1 MVCIYSD
8 KISVLCGIN
17 SALLAGYVWTQSKEN
32 ASQFQGKN
40 WFRQSKKNFSIVFPF
55 MGKKAVSNAL
65 KKLVTAGIIK
75 KCEYNDNS
83 FDRTSSYT
91 FTEYGE
97 ALMSEEEEIYE
108 E

>member
-1 MVCIYSD
+1 
-8 KISVLCGIN
+8 
-17 SALLAGYVWTQSKEN
+17 
-32 ASQFQGKN
+32 
-40 WFRQSKKNFSIVFPF
+40 

-83 FDRTSSYT
+83 FDRTSSYA
-91 FTEYGE
+91 FTEYGK